1 MQIGSQHV
9 SYHAGQRTFIM
20 LHAGPQTE
28 VKEEFLHL
36 AITMELRVLQSCR
49 CLSLP
54 PNNPPATIL
63 STVHFNGF
71 FCQLQGRSVVEFI
84 EE

>member
-28 VKEEFLHL
+28 VKEEFLYL
-36 AITMELRVLQSCR
+36 TMAMKPRMLQSFVFSY
-49 CLSLP
+49 LKTTP
-54 PNNPPATIL
+54 IH
-63 STVHFNGF
+63 STLYFSGF
-71 FCQLQGRSVVEFI
+71 SSQLQRRNLVEFI
-84 EE
+84 LQE